1 MTGFTYEYTNGYIN
15 GNTEIRLIKIYND
28 GVYYF
33 RDWVE
38 LDGSLSELDWENR
51 ANEIM
56 TQVELSMTTNVPSQ
70 DQIADNQEGGL
81 E

>member
-1 MTGFTYEYTNGYIN
+1 MGVFTYEYTNGYIN

-33 RDWVE
+33 KDWVE
-38 LDGSLSELDWENR
+38 LDGSSSESDWDVR
-51 ANEIM
+51 ANQIT
-56 TQVELSMTTNVPSQ
+56 TQVQISMTTNVPVQ

>member
-1 MTGFTYEYTNGYIN
+1 MGVFTYEYTNGYIN
-15 GNTEIRLIKIYND
+15 ETTEIRLIKIFDD

-38 LDGSLSELDWENR
+38 LDGSSSEMDWDVR
-51 ANEIM
+51 ASQIITLVQLTMNN
-56 TQVELSMTTNVPSQ
+56 NVPTQ
-70 DQIADNQEGGL
+70 DQIADNQGG

>member
-15 GNTEIRLIKIYND
+15 NQTEIRLIKVYND

-33 RDWVE
+33 KDWVE
-38 LDGSLSELDWENR
+38 LDGSSSELDWEIR
-51 ANEIM
+51 AEQIM
-56 TQVELSMTTNVPSQ
+56 IEVQVSMNNNVPTQ
-70 DQIADNQEGGL
+70 DQIYDSQEGGL

>member
-1 MTGFTYEYTNGYIN
+1 MGVFTYEYTNGYIN

-33 RDWVE
+33 KDWVE
-38 LDGSLSELDWENR
+38 LDGSLSESDWDIR
-51 ANEIM
+51 ANQIM
-56 TQVELSMTTNVPSQ
+56 TQVQISMTTNVPVQ
-70 DQIADNQEGGL
+70 DQIADSQEGGL

>member
-15 GNTEIRLIKIYND
+15 SNTEIRLIKIYND

-33 RDWVE
+33 KDWVE
-38 LDGSLSELDWENR
+38 LDGSSSELDWENR

-56 TQVELSMTTNVPSQ
+56 MQVELSMNNNVPTQ
-70 DQIADNQEGGL
+70 DQIYDNQEGGL